1 MVVRTENIERPK
13 TECHI
18 FLETE
23 TLLFL
28 FVVFFFLDFYCCCL
42 FVCLF
47 ICLFVCFVLFFRVT
61 SFYALGLSRFCSAIF

>member
-1 MVVRTENIERPK
+1 MVVRTENIERPE

-28 FVVFFFLDFYCCCL
+28 FVVFFFRFLLLL

-61 SFYALGLSRFCSAIF
+61 SFYPLGLSRFCSAIF